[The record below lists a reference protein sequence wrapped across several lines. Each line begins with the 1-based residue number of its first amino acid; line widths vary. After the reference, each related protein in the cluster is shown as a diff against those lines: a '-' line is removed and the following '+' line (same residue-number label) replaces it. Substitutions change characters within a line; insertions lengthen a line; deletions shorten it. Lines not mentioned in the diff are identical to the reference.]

1 MLVWRVNVLLAAL
14 CHLQVRVPAGSE
26 VVGVAD
32 PIAAVLDGDVQTWY
46 LDDSD
51 VLRGQNLAK
60 IVTASNRVHRYVV
73 RLHWSRQN

>member
-1 MLVWRVNVLLAAL
+1 MLVLRVNVHQAAL
-14 CHLQVRVPAGSE
+14 YHLQVKVPAGSE

-32 PIAAVLDGDVQTWY
+32 LTVAVLDGDVQTWY
-46 LDDSD
+46 QGDSD

-60 IVTASNRVHRYVV
+60 ILRVSNRVHRYVV